1 MPLAFFDSI
10 IKFDFCEELTR
21 RTTVRVCSSIPSALC
36 VFRSLAC
43 ALQTRACTLAWLTT
57 VAAPDRRR
65 PPSPSPWTG
74 RPGSPQPSWRRSQG
88 SIYRLGTSPRCYTA
102 WRTGTPSRRSHGESF
117 LRTYCRVDTYGRTDP
132 SVTCPIPGLVLPPP
146 TRRHYT
152 RVDMRRQSCSTKQQY
167 ELYLGHIYN
176 VGRT

>member
-1 MPLAFFDSI
+1 MLLDFFDSI
-10 IKFDFCEELTR
+10 IKSDFCEELTR
-21 RTTVRVCSSIPSALC
+21 RTTVRVCSSILSALC
-36 VFRSLAC
+36 VFRLLAC

-117 LRTYCRVDTYGRTDP
+117 LRTYCRVDTYGRTDGP
-132 SVTCPIPGLVLPPP
+132 LSDLSNTRPRAPP
-146 TRRHYT
+146 TDKTSLH
-152 RVDMRRQSCSTKQQY
+152 
-167 ELYLGHIYN
+167 EGGHATSVMLNQATI
-176 VGRT
+176 